1 MGVEP
6 LILAMTQDKA
16 LLINHRLHFCIAV
29 STNRTLFA
37 HKNHHHKLKDEL
49 VWFTSCGVRA
59 EDLQVDDT
67 FPICQAGYPNRRLV
81 YDEILR

>member
-1 MGVEP
+1 MLKNIFHP
-6 LILAMTQDKA
+6 FL
-16 LLINHRLHFCIAV
+16 AV

-37 HKNHHHKLKDEL
+37 HKNHHHKLKEEL
-49 VWFTSCGVRA
+49 VWFTSCGVHV
-59 EDLQVDDT
+59 EDLEVDDT